1 MKAAEEATIFE
12 SVNIHLEEF
21 CGCCYCCYTPFG
33 EALEKAEIISEK
45 ISTQED
51 SIIDRFNTQGKE
63 KGYFVEW
70 YIENQPESKRVGF
83 VKLNLTRRR
92 EFCAD
97 NGIEFVSPFG
107 RHFGSA
113 TASMTN
119 PDPFPI
125 VSNQLPSYNETFM
138 NYSQSAAFGSYCEA
152 CDGAFGNIFATFL
165 QFCQRRRPRSRSRRL
180 RHSE

>member
-125 VSNQLPSYNETFM
+125 VSNQPPSYNETFM
-138 NYSQSAAFGSYCEA
+138 NYDAKEKQ
-152 CDGAFGNIFATFL
+152 
-165 QFCQRRRPRSRSRRL
+165 
-180 RHSE
+180 